1 MTALSGYRIMW
12 MLVMFDLPV
21 GTPDERRKAT
31 QFRHFLLDEGFEM
44 SQFSIYMRY
53 CAGKEQVEAQSR
65 RIAAALPPK
74 GSIHLISI
82 TDRQYENIVRFRSR
96 EKQQPRA
103 NPSQLALF

>member
-31 QFRHFLLDEGFEM
+31 QFRHFLLDQGFQM

-53 CAGKEQVEAQSR
+53 CAGKEQVEAHTR
-65 RIAAALPPK
+65 RIAAAVPPR
-74 GSIHLISI
+74 GSIHMVSI
-82 TDRQYENIVRFRSR
+82 TDRQYENIVRFRNR
-96 EKQQPRA
+96 EKEPARA
-103 NPSQLALF
+103 NPGQLALF